1 MSPLILIAVTAI
13 VFLIGEAIM
22 LPNVMRP
29 LFQSVIGG
37 QMLDSL
43 RLGPAALFYIV
54 HIGGL
59 TWFATLPG
67 LRDGNATSAL
77 INGAILGLVAYG
89 CYEFTSWTIMKDWS
103 VKLVVADILWGAII
117 SGVSA
122 WTAVTVTRMMTA

>member
-1 MSPLILIAVTAI
+1 MAPFILVIITAA

-37 QMLDSL
+37 QMLESL
-43 RLGPAALFYIV
+43 RLGPAALFYVV

-67 LRDGNATSAL
+67 LRDADPASAL
-77 INGAILGLVAYG
+77 INGAILGFVAYG
-89 CYEFTSWTIMKDWS
+89 CYEFTSWTIMKQWS
-103 VKLVVADILWGAII
+103 VQLVIADMLWGCLI
-117 SGVSA
+117 SGISA
-122 WTAVTVTRMMTA
+122 YLAVRVALWFA

>member
-1 MSPLILIAVTAI
+1 MTPLILIATTAI
-13 VFLIGEAIM
+13 IFIIGEAIM

-29 LFQSVIGG
+29 LFVKIIGG

-59 TWFATLPG
+59 TWFATLPA
-67 LRDGNATSAL
+67 LRDGNPTTAL
-77 INGAILGLVAYG
+77 INGALLGLVAYG
-89 CYEFTSWTIMKDWS
+89 CYEFTSWTIMKQWS
-103 VKLVVADILWGAII
+103 VQLVVADITWGAAI

-122 WTAVTVTRMMTA
+122 WGAVTAARVLAA

>member
-1 MSPLILIAVTAI
+1 MSALILIAVTAV

-43 RLGPAALFYIV
+43 RLGPAALFYVV

-67 LRDGNATSAL
+67 LRDGSATSAL
-77 INGAILGLVAYG
+77 INGAILGFVAYG
-89 CYEFTSWTIMKDWS
+89 CYEFTSWTIMKQWS
-103 VKLVVADILWGAII
+103 VQLVLADIAWGSII
-117 SGVSA
+117 SGLSA
-122 WTAVTVTRMMTA
+122 YVAVRAAQTFA

>member
-13 VFLIGEAIM
+13 IFLIGEAIM

-29 LFQSVIGG
+29 LFMKIIGG

-59 TWFATLPG
+59 TWFATLPA
-67 LRDGNATSAL
+67 LRDGSPTSAL
-77 INGAILGLVAYG
+77 INGAILGFVAYG
-89 CYEFTSWTIMKDWS
+89 CYEFTSWTIMKEWS
-103 VKLVVADILWGAII
+103 VQLVVADMAWGSVI

-122 WTAVTVTRMMTA
+122 WGAVKAAQYFSA

>member
-1 MSPLILIAVTAI
+1 MSPLILIAVTAVI
-13 VFLIGEAIM
+13 FLVAEAIM

-29 LFQSVIGG
+29 LFQSIIGP
-37 QMLDSL
+37 QMLDGL

-59 TWFATLPG
+59 TWFATLPA
-67 LRDGNATSAL
+67 LRDGLPVNAL
-77 INGAILGLVAYG
+77 INGALLGLVAYG

-103 VKLVVADILWGAII
+103 IKLVVADILWGMII

-122 WTAVTVTRMMTA
+122 WVAVLVARAVAA

>member
-1 MSPLILIAVTAI
+1 MSPVILIATTAI

-29 LFQSVIGG
+29 LFERVIGG

-43 RLGPAALFYIV
+43 RLGPAALFYVV

-67 LRDGNATSAL
+67 LRDGAPGMAL
-77 INGAILGLVAYG
+77 LNGAILGFVAYG
-89 CYEFTSWTIMKDWS
+89 CYEFTSWTIMKEWS
-103 VKLVVADILWGAII
+103 VQLVVADILWGSAI
-117 SGVSA
+117 SGLSA
-122 WTAVTVTRMMTA
+122 YAAVRVAQAFA